1 MNRALCVATMMAAGW
16 MLAGCE
22 PDLTNDPAQAGI
34 MEEAASSRSEII
46 GQTAPQFSLADQDSQ
61 IVRLSDLR
69 GKWLV
74 LYFYPA
80 DDTPGCTCQA
90 TEFTELLS
98 DFCQMDAQIF
108 GVSTDSIDSHRYF
121 IEKYDLKLNLLSDPD
136 HAVMQQYGAWV
147 ASRLGEQEYGRVIRT
162 TLIIDPEGVIRHH
175 WPEVIPVGHA
185 ERVRDKLEDL
195 QQPD

>member
-1 MNRALCVATMMAAGW
+1 MNKALCIAMVAAG
-16 MLAGCE
+16 MLAGC
-22 PDLTNDPAQAGI
+22 DPALTDDPNQARI
-34 MEEAASSRSEII
+34 MEEAAAERSAII
-46 GQTAPQFSLADQDSQ
+46 GQIAPDFSLADQDDQ
-61 IVRLSDLR
+61 IVRLGDLR

-98 DFCQMDAQIF
+98 EFCQMDAQIY
-108 GVSTDSIDSHRYF
+108 GVSTDSIESHRYF
-121 IEKYDLKLNLLSDPD
+121 IQKYDLKLDLLSDPD
-136 HAVMQQYGAWV
+136 HAVMQRYGAWV
-147 ASRLGEQEYGRVIRT
+147 SSRLGEQEYGRVIRT
-162 TLIIDPEGVIRHH
+162 TLIIDPEGMIRHH

-185 ERVRDKLEDL
+185 ERVRDKLEEL